1 MQLQDA
7 LQTIREASYRLK
19 KFGELS
25 SIGSYDMT
33 ATAPKGAA
41 KRRAELLSFVRAES
55 RKTLLDPK
63 TLAAVDTLAAHE
75 DELSPEMKGELRLY
89 RRRIDAV
96 TGLPESLLQRQ
107 SALQSATEQLWIENK
122 YTGNYAAV
130 KDGMREMIELQKE
143 ADGIRASR
151 SGGKTPA
158 HPLDPVIDSTDP
170 GMTVAKLEPLF
181 DEIRAR
187 TVPLLRRIAAAGW
200 QPDCAFTKG
209 GYDVSAQRAVTL
221 KLLEA
226 VGYNPRYGVV
236 GAGEHPC
243 TYGVNR
249 YDVRFTDHFY
259 PDDLLQGA
267 ISAMHEGGHGMYE
280 QNVSEDYLDLLIGG
294 GSHGGMHE
302 SSSRFWE
309 NMVGRSETFW
319 DYAAPLFKGAFP
331 GRLAEVPARDFFLAV
346 NRVQP
351 SLVRIYADE
360 LTYNL
365 HIMMRFE
372 IEKMLFDGTL
382 PMDSLEDAWNEKSR
396 DYLGIVP
403 EKPWEGWAQ
412 DMHWP
417 AGMFGYFQS
426 YTIGTLNAAQIGAA
440 VKKALPGFDSL
451 VRAGDFTPIRQW
463 LAEHWYRYGMLYDND
478 TLLQKITGE
487 PLSAG
492 YLCDYLEGKFSA
504 IYGV

>member
-1 MQLQDA
+1 MQLTDA
-7 LQTIREASYRLK
+7 LKTIKEASYRLK

-55 RKTLLDPK
+55 RKTLLAPS
-63 TLAAVDTLAAHE
+63 TLEAVETLAAHE
-75 DELSPEMKGELRLY
+75 DEISPEMKGELRLY
-89 RRRIDAV
+89 RRRIDGV

-107 SALQSATEQLWIENK
+107 SALESATEQLWIQCK
-122 YTGNYAAV
+122 YSGEYTEIKRNL
-130 KDGMREMIELQKE
+130 KEMIDLQKE
-143 ADGIRASR
+143 ADAIRASR
-151 SGGKTPA
+151 PGGKTPS

-170 GMTVAKLEPLF
+170 GMTVAKLQPLF
-181 DEIRAR
+181 DEIRVR
-187 TVPLLRRIAAAGW
+187 TVPLLKKIAEKGW
-200 QPDCAFTKG
+200 QPDTSFTSS
-209 GYDVSAQRAVTL
+209 GYDIQKQREIAL
-221 KLLEA
+221 RLLAA
-226 VGYNPRYGVV
+226 VGYDPRYGVV
-236 GAGEHPC
+236 GTGEHPC

-259 PDDLLQGA
+259 PDDLLQGT

-280 QNVSEDYLDLLIGG
+280 QNVSEEYLDMLIGG

-309 NMVGRSETFW
+309 NMVGRSEAFW
-319 DYAAPLFKGAFP
+319 DYAAPFFREAFP
-331 GRLAEVPARDFFLAV
+331 DKLGKVDNHSFFLAV
-346 NRVQP
+346 NRVIP
-351 SLVRIYADE
+351 GHIRIYADE

-372 IEKMLFDGTL
+372 IEKMLFDGSL
-382 PMDSLEDAWNEKSR
+382 AVDDLEDAWTKMSR
-396 DYLGIVP
+396 EYLGIVP
-403 EKPWEGWAQ
+403 EKPAQGWAQ

-426 YTIGTLNAAQIGAA
+426 YTLGTLVAAQVADTIKG
-440 VKKALPGFDSL
+440 ALPEFEEL
-451 VRAGDFTPIRQW
+451 VRRGEFTPIRSW
-463 LAEHWYRYGMLYDND
+463 LTENWYKYGMREDNHGI
-478 TLLQKITGE
+478 LLRMTGK
-487 PLSAG
+487 PLSAR
-492 YLCDYLEGKFSA
+492 YLCDYLEEKFRG

>member
-1 MQLQDA
+1 M
-7 LQTIREASYRLK
+7 
-19 KFGELS
+19 
-25 SIGSYDMT
+25 
-33 ATAPKGAA
+33 P
-41 KRRAELLSFVRAES
+41 
-55 RKTLLDPK
+55 
-63 TLAAVDTLAAHE
+63 
-75 DELSPEMKGELRLY
+75 
-89 RRRIDAV
+89 
-96 TGLPESLLQRQ
+96 LLQ
-107 SALQSATEQLWIENK
+107 K
-122 YTGNYAAV
+122 
-130 KDGMREMIELQKE
+130 
-143 ADGIRASR
+143 
-151 SGGKTPA
+151 
-158 HPLDPVIDSTDP
+158 
-170 GMTVAKLEPLF
+170 
-181 DEIRAR
+181 
-187 TVPLLRRIAAAGW
+187 IAGTGW
-200 QPDCAFTKG
+200 QPDRSFTKG
-209 GYDVSAQRAVTL
+209 GYDTGIQREVAL
-221 KLLEA
+221 KLLAA

-236 GAGEHPC
+236 GTGEHPC

-259 PDDLLQGA
+259 PDDLLQGT

-309 NMVGRSETFW
+309 NMVGRSEAFW
-319 DYAAPLFKGAFP
+319 DYAAPLFKEAFP
-331 GRLAEVPARDFFLAV
+331 GRLREVPARDFFLAV

-372 IEKMLFDGTL
+372 IEKMLFDGSL
-382 PMDSLEDAWNEKSR
+382 SADDLEDAWNEKSR
-396 DYLGIVP
+396 AYLGIVP

-440 VKKALPGFDSL
+440 VKKALPDFDGL
-451 VRAGDFTPIRQW
+451 VRAGEFAPIRAW
-463 LAEHWYRYGMLYDND
+463 LTEHWYRHGMLWDND

-492 YLCDYLEGKFSA
+492 YLCDYLEEKFSA